1 MFRREKFEYTKGVI
15 RNRISKKDRQYNGKK
30 GLSTKY
36 YIEKERPMFITS
48 VLVNN
53 VNGTQQLQNQNSIDG
68 KLFRKK
74 IMSRNNTRF
83 Y

>member
-1 MFRREKFEYTKGVI
+1 MFRREKFEYTNGVI

-30 GLSTKY
+30 RLSTKY

-48 VLVNN
+48 VLANN

-68 KLFRKK
+68 KLFREK

>member
-1 MFRREKFEYTKGVI
+1 MFRREKLEYTKGVI

-36 YIEKERPMFITS
+36 YIEKEKHMFITS

-53 VNGTQQLQNQNSIDG
+53 VNGTQQFQNQNSIDG
-68 KLFRKK
+68 KLFREK

>member
-1 MFRREKFEYTKGVI
+1 MFRRVKFEYTNGVI

-30 GLSTKY
+30 RLSTKY

-53 VNGTQQLQNQNSIDG
+53 VNGTQQLQNQNWIDG
-68 KLFRKK
+68 KLFREK
-74 IMSRNNTRF
+74 IMSRNNARF

>member
-1 MFRREKFEYTKGVI
+1 MFRREKLEYTKGVI

-30 GLSTKY
+30 GLSAKY
-36 YIEKERPMFITS
+36 YIEKEKHMFITS

-53 VNGTQQLQNQNSIDG
+53 VNGSQQFQNQNSIDG
-68 KLFRKK
+68 KLFREK

>member
-15 RNRISKKDRQYNGKK
+15 RIRISKKDRQYNGKK

-36 YIEKERPMFITS
+36 CIEKERPMFITS

-53 VNGTQQLQNQNSIDG
+53 VNETQQLQNQNSIDG
-68 KLFRKK
+68 KLFPEK
-74 IMSRNNTRF
+74 IMSRNNARF